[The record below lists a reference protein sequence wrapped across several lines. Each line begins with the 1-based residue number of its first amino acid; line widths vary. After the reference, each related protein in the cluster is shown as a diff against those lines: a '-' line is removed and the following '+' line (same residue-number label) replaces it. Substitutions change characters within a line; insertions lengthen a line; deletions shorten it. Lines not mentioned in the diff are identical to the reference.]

1 MKVDDGGE
9 GGSLAVDD
17 VTFYHHFFERNF
29 LIFASF
35 STQFR

>member
-1 MKVDDGGE
+1 MTVDDGGE

-17 VTFYHHFFERNF
+17 VTFYHQFLERNF
-29 LIFASF
+29 LIFTSF

>member
-1 MKVDDGGE
+1 MTADDG

-17 VTFYHHFFERNF
+17 VTFYHHLLELNF
-29 LIFASF
+29 LIFDSF